1 MIIWLLGGG
10 GVVAVFLA
18 AVLHE
23 ETEGKSDAFFFFAWV
38 FWAILVGI
46 WYSDKCPDKD
56 TIRDCTI
63 HKEIRDTRYCD
74 GVVYEKGNN
83 Q

>member
-1 MIIWLLGGG
+1 MIIWLLVGG

-38 FWAILVGI
+38 FWALLVGI
-46 WYSDKCPDKD
+46 WYSDECPDKD
-56 TIRDCTI
+56 T
-63 HKEIRDTRYCD
+63 IRDTRYCD